1 MSSPVVTPLVR
12 HAHTVELADVGALCE
27 AVYLGEGL
35 AGADYG
41 PALRDAAGRARDADV
56 LVAVDR
62 AKEALLGSVT
72 FCLPGSPLSQIAGPH
87 DAEFRMLVVAPDAR
101 GRGVGQALVLACAD
115 AARAAGCTQLRLTT
129 KQAMVAASRLYVS
142 LGFHRT
148 PERDWAGRTSEP
160 FATYALDL

>member
-12 HAHTVELADVGALCE
+12 QAAAAELADVGALCE

-35 AGADYG
+35 AGAGYG

-56 LVAVDR
+56 LVAVDPTT
-62 AKEALLGSVT
+62 AALLGSVT
-72 FCLPGSPLSQIAGPH
+72 FCLPGSPLSQIAGP
-87 DAEFRMLVVAPDAR
+87 DEAEFRMLVVAPNAR
-101 GRGVGQALVLACAD
+101 GDGVGRALVLACAD
-115 AARAAGCTQLRLTT
+115 AARAAGCTRLQLTT
-129 KQAMVAASRLYVS
+129 KQVMVAAPRLYVR

-148 PERDWAGRTSEP
+148 PERDWTGRTGEP

>member
-1 MSSPVVTPLVR
+1 MSCPVVTPLVR
-12 HAHTVELADVGALCE
+12 PAHAAELADVGALCE

-35 AGADYG
+35 AGPGYG

-56 LVAVDR
+56 LVAVDPTDN
-62 AKEALLGSVT
+62 ALLGSVT

-87 DAEFRMLVVAPDAR
+87 DAEFRMLVVTPNAR
-101 GRGVGQALVLACAD
+101 GRGVGRALVLACAD
-115 AARAAGCTQLRLTT
+115 AARAAGCTHLRLTT
-129 KQAMVAASRLYVS
+129 KQVMVDASRLYVR

-148 PERDWAGRTSEP
+148 PERDWTGRTSEP